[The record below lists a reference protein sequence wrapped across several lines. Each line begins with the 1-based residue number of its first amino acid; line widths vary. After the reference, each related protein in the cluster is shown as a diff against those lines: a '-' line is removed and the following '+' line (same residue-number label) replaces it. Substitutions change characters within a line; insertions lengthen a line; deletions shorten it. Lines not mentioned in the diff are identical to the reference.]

1 MEINRSLFSFMGVSA
16 DLCNRLRRTAMS
28 VTLIFMTVTALA
40 QMPYTTLPMYAH
52 RFPEMP
58 PLRVDFDMPL
68 FAHSLSSLPHM
79 STGDLGNMR
88 TGMTQS
94 VLYRH
99 TENMEVPHFNFKT
112 RVRNVETGDP
122 LIDIRDRI
130 VRKRREK
137 EGRPLPP
144 PPPSLLFRNR

>member
-1 MEINRSLFSFMGVSA
+1 MNMKKNLLIAAV
-16 DLCNRLRRTAMS
+16 LCC
-28 VTLIFMTVTALA
+28 TVTALA
-40 QMPYTTLPMYAH
+40 QMSYTTLPMYAH

-99 TENMEVPHFNFKT
+99 TENMEAPHFNFKT